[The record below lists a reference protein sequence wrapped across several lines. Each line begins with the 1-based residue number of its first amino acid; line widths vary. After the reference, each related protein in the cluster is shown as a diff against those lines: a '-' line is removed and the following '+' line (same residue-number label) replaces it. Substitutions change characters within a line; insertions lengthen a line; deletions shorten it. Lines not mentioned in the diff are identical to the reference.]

1 MAANAVGIQSP
12 GASIAAEHFRGLLL
26 DGPAVWPASI
36 FA

>member
-1 MAANAVGIQSP
+1 MANAVGVQP
-12 GASIAAEHFRGLLL
+12 PDASIAADHFRGLLL